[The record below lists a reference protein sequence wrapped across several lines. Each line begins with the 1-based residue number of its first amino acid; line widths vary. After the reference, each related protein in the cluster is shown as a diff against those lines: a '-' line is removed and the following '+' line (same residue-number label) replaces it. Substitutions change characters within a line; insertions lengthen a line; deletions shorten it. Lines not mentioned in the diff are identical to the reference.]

1 MRGLLGAVF
10 ALMMAALP
18 VAAVVLEERLAPC
31 LACHGEKGQ
40 SVQAEVPSL
49 GTQPA
54 FYVMVQL

>member
-1 MRGLLGAVF
+1 MRSLLGAVC
-10 ALMMAALP
+10 ALMVALL
-18 VAAVVLEERLAPC
+18 VAAVTLEERLTPC

-54 FYVMVQL
+54 FYVKVQL